1 MQISGRLVIVV
12 MFLLAFAMSGGAWLY
27 QYNYSRRSAE
37 FWGESSRLIGKAPEM
52 QFLELA
58 PLEVPDEDESEEGK
72 SSADETADKSKDDA
86 QNEAVDPD
94 NLIAGRPVT
103 AHHDLRNKQ
112 GLIHLRHIFIQDDNF
127 MWNARSREAA
137 GTDRDWAY
145 ALRFVEGPSE
155 QVVLLGSDFQ
165 LLGKLSA
172 DGKQVDVLPCPR
184 IAEPLKH
191 YLTDVGA
198 LKPAAK
204 AEDKPVAAA
213 EPAVR

>member
-12 MFLLAFAMSGGAWLY
+12 MFVLAFAMAGGAWLY
-27 QYNYSRRSAE
+27 QYSYSRRSAE
-37 FWGESSRLIGKAPEM
+37 FWGESSRLIGKSPEL

-58 PLEVPDEDESEEGK
+58 PLEAPDEDESEEGK
-72 SSADETADKSKDDA
+72 SAADETTDKSKGEA
-86 QNEAVDPD
+86 QDEAVDPG
-94 NLIAGRPVT
+94 NLVAGRPVT
-103 AHHDLRNKQ
+103 SHHDLRKKQ

-127 MWNARSREAA
+127 QWDARSREAA

-165 LLGKLSA
+165 LLGKLSV

-184 IAEPLKH
+184 IAGPLRR

-204 AEDKPVAAA
+204 AEDKPVAAVV
-213 EPAVR
+213 PAAR

>member
-1 MQISGRLVIVV
+1 MQISGRLVIIV
-12 MFLLAFAMSGGAWLY
+12 MFVLAFAMAGGAWLY

-37 FWGESSRLIGKAPEM
+37 FWGESSRLIGKSPEL

-58 PLEVPDEDESEEGK
+58 PLEVPEEDESGAGK
-72 SSADETADKSKDDA
+72 LAAGDATDGSEDEAP
-86 QNEAVDPD
+86 NEAVDPN
-94 NLIAGRPVT
+94 NLVAGRAVT
-103 AHHDLRNKQ
+103 AHDDLRNEK

-127 MWNARSREAA
+127 QWDARSREAT
-137 GTDRDWAY
+137 GTDRDWGY

-165 LLGKLSA
+165 LLGKLSV

-184 IAEPLKH
+184 IAEPLKR

-198 LKPAAK
+198 LKADAK
-204 AEDKPVAAA
+204 SETTA

>member
-12 MFLLAFAMSGGAWLY
+12 MFVLAFAMSGGAWLY
-27 QYNYSRRSAE
+27 QYNYSRHSAE
-37 FWGESSRLIGKAPEM
+37 FWGESSRLIGKSPEL

-58 PLEVPDEDESEEGK
+58 PLVVPEEDEPETGKLATDASDSSEDEDT
-72 SSADETADKSKDDA
+72 D
-86 QNEAVDPD
+86 EAVDPN
-94 NLIAGRPVT
+94 NLVAGRAVT
-103 AHHDLRNKQ
+103 GYDDLRNEK

-127 MWNARSREAA
+127 QWDARSREAA

-145 ALRFVEGPSE
+145 ALRFVEGPTE
-155 QVVLLGSDFQ
+155 QVVLLDRDFQ

-184 IAEPLKH
+184 IAGPLKR

-198 LKPAAK
+198 MKPAAK
-204 AEDKPVAAA
+204 SDEKPASAAA
-213 EPAVR
+213 PAAR